1 MKKMMNWVLAAILI
15 CGASVMTSCSTNDFP
30 VTPVEPDLNLS
41 ETIIGKWMVEELDG
55 QPAVTNEKMTMDI
68 VSTTKA
74 YISASYSHNP
84 AAGTAWFDMLDTD
97 VAIDGNKMI
106 LTNQYG
112 ENTTVEN
119 EFTIADISAS
129 EFTAYLKF
137 SMKVGGSVVATKEY
151 PVSYVKVTADYKDAI
166 LGMWEGKVTSD
177 EDEHTDGE
185 VHRWEYKDN
194 GTYTYY
200 TKVGDSWST
209 SSDFKSDY
217 FVDGTLL
224 CTRWQKTADSEEL
237 REWWEIESIE
247 NGVMKWKALRKKADG
262 TTYTATF
269 EMKKV
274 PVPTEEEIVQK
285 IIGCWISADGYGQP
299 VVTNEKL
306 VLDFVSTTKAY
317 MSGSFNHI
325 QSAGTAWV
333 NKVEHDVAIDGNKIT
348 ITCHYDQTTTTEEIF
363 TVTAIDDKEFTA
375 TLKFTLTVNGNAVF
389 SKEYPVRYAKVNA
402 DYNQA
407 IVGKWQGRCTSEG
420 SVFDDGQEHQW
431 EYKADG
437 SYVYYVKEGNQWV
450 ASANTLNEYFV
461 AGNLLCTRWVDNG
474 QENREWWEITIE
486 NGVMKWTALRK
497 KDDSTTYTATFEMKK
512 VQ

>member
-1 MKKMMNWVLAAILI
+1 MHWVLAAILI

-119 EFTIADISAS
+119 EFTIADINAS

-151 PVSYVKVTADYKDAI
+151 PVRYVKVTADYKDAI

-269 EMKKV
+269 EM
-274 PVPTEEEIVQK
+274 T
-285 IIGCWISADGYGQP
+285 
-299 VVTNEKL
+299 
-306 VLDFVSTTKAY
+306 
-317 MSGSFNHI
+317 
-325 QSAGTAWV
+325 
-333 NKVEHDVAIDGNKIT
+333 
-348 ITCHYDQTTTTEEIF
+348 
-363 TVTAIDDKEFTA
+363 
-375 TLKFTLTVNGNAVF
+375 
-389 SKEYPVRYAKVNA
+389 
-402 DYNQA
+402 
-407 IVGKWQGRCTSEG
+407 
-420 SVFDDGQEHQW
+420 
-431 EYKADG
+431 
-437 SYVYYVKEGNQWV
+437 
-450 ASANTLNEYFV
+450 
-461 AGNLLCTRWVDNG
+461 
-474 QENREWWEITIE
+474 
-486 NGVMKWTALRK
+486 
-497 KDDSTTYTATFEMKK
+497 K